1 MQIAYSGWS
10 YRESGPVGESHFISF
25 NLKQFYAGTDKASDT
40 TGAGRAVR
48 ADDQGLIRRSGT

>member
-25 NLKQFYAGTDKASDT
+25 NLKQFYAGTDKASDLPALEEPSART
-40 TGAGRAVR
+40 TK
-48 ADDQGLIRRSGT
+48 D

>member
-1 MQIAYSGWS
+1 MQIDCSEWS

-25 NLKQFYAGTDKASDT
+25 NLKQLYAGTDKASGT
-40 TGAGRAVR
+40 TGAGRIAA